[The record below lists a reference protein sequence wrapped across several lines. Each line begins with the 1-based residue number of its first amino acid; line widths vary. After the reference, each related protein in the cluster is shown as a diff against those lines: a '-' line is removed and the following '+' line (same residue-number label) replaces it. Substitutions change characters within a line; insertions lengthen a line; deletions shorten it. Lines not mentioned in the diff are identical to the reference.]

1 MLALVVK
8 GEAINFQTAKGGNV
22 VSWMLDHKVT
32 IEVGFG
38 EVSSKRFD
46 DWRADGEIGDEVPE

>member
-1 MLALVVK
+1 MK
-8 GEAINFQTAKGGNV
+8 GEAINFQTAKGDNV